1 MNKQHLLMNIYLYIY
16 IFNYY
21 YYYYYNSSTGDDG
34 AKK

>member
-1 MNKQHLLMNIYLYIY
+1 MNKQHLLINIYLYIY

-21 YYYYYNSSTGDDG
+21 YYYYNKSSTGDDG

>member
-21 YYYYYNSSTGDDG
+21 YYYYNKSSTGDDG

>member
-21 YYYYYNSSTGDDG
+21 YYYYYDRSTGDDG